1 MWAARRCHWAGS
13 QVVCVDETWAHT
25 NMAPVYGRAR
35 RGQRCLGPVRCGQRR
50 TVTFIGALRAEALVA
65 PLVLDGPL
73 NGAAF
78 VAWVEQALVPAL
90 RSGDIVVLDNLG
102 SHKVA
107 GVRAAI
113 EAAGARLAYLPAYS
127 PDLNPIEQLFAKLKA
142 ALRRQAARTV
152 EALQAAMAEVLDRLQ
167 PDECARYLRHCGF
180 S

>member
-1 MWAARRCHWAGS
+1 MTPA
-13 QVVCVDETWAHT
+13 
-25 NMAPVYGRAR
+25 RAR
-35 RGQRCLGPVRCGQRR
+35 APRGQRAIGFAPRSARR
-50 TVTFIGALRAEALVA
+50 TSTFVCALRADGLTA
-65 PLVLDGPL
+65 PVVLDGAI
-73 NGAAF
+73 NGQAF

-102 SHKVA
+102 SHKVT